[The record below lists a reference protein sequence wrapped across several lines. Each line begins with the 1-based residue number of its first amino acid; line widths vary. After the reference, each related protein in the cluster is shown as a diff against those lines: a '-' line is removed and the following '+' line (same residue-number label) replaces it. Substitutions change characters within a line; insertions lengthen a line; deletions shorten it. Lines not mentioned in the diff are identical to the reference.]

1 MIPSHFHFTI
11 LDPVVTYIS
20 DSCLRVESNELDTL
34 WWSKVTSLCLDD
46 QHICKLS
53 NLDKLENLKVWAQ
66 TVDTHT
72 GTPADRQ
79 TDRQTDTDRHTD
91 QLTSEWSWMVGRTD
105 SHTGT

>member
-11 LDPVVTYIS
+11 FDAVVTHMP
-20 DSCLRVESNELDTL
+20 DSCLRVESNELDAL

-66 TVDTHT
+66 STDTQTVR
-72 GTPADRQ
+72 P
-79 TDRQTDTDRHTD
+79 TDRQT
-91 QLTSEWSWMVGRTD
+91 GRQIGRQ
-105 SHTGT
+105 TGR